1 MTSVSAP
8 IETSDAATKSYVDN
22 HLGSGPSSD
31 VSKAYVDSENAKQD
45 IAIADKT
52 SKSYVDSENAKQDI
66 AIADKASKSY
76 VDDEIAKIP
85 SVDTSSLLPRDGSRA
100 MGGDLDMD
108 DHHILSVENLTDHKV
123 DDAYQD
129 IVRDLKSAVN
139 KEYLNEKFLIK
150 DKDDNDFDLRGDVIR
165 NCEPYCDG
173 LFKTNDLVSKAFVDA
188 EISKLP
194 KPETDVLKLDG
205 SRSMT
210 GNLNMGDNPIE
221 GIRSSSQDNS
231 ALTVGSAKSTY
242 FPISGGRA
250 MQGHID
256 MDGNPIIN
264 IKPFVEDDSSQHAL
278 DALKNHVFNFDYF
291 QTQRGKLEESI
302 KEVSANALNRKNSD
316 PMESNIDMDNHDIV
330 NLRDPQAHDGSH
342 AATVNFVNTTINDS
356 NAVIN
361 ALIDSKIEESEEA
374 SIRPV
379 QRENV
384 FEPVMEND
392 LFKEDD
398 SDIHKV
404 GSVNKDYHKVNQ
416 KTYLFRID
424 YDSKIGCYSTR
435 LSIDLVYLSV
445 GNYTM
450 AFELYFSIKIDTD
463 EITINAE
470 SGTLSVS
477 RINTK
482 TSSDHTRSIINFYKA
497 IVYPKNDDLDVDIS
511 LKNKAGEAY
520 ESDTQ
525 IFVVVYG
532 VSGLQNDVD

>member
-1 MTSVSAP
+1 
-8 IETSDAATKSYVDN
+8 
-22 HLGSGPSSD
+22 
-31 VSKAYVDSENAKQD
+31 
-45 IAIADKT
+45 
-52 SKSYVDSENAKQDI
+52 
-66 AIADKASKSY
+66 
-76 VDDEIAKIP
+76 
-85 SVDTSSLLPRDGSRA
+85 
-100 MGGDLDMD
+100 MGG
-108 DHHILSVENLTDHKV
+108 
-123 DDAYQD
+123 
-129 IVRDLKSAVN
+129 
-139 KEYLNEKFLIK
+139 
-150 DKDDNDFDLRGDVIR
+150 
-165 NCEPYCDG
+165 
-173 LFKTNDLVSKAFVDA
+173 
-188 EISKLP
+188 
-194 KPETDVLKLDG
+194 
-205 SRSMT
+205 
-210 GNLNMGDNPIE
+210 NPIK
-221 GIRSSSQDNS
+221 GIRSSSKDNS

-250 MQGHID
+250 MQGRID

-302 KEVSANALNRKNSD
+302 KEVSANALNRKNPD

-374 SIRPV
+374 SIRAV

-416 KTYLFRID
+416 RTYLFRID